1 MDKPGSGA
9 ALAAVCRPSGGPL
22 AAAGAALAFAGT
34 VVPFAKSWARLRS
47 MTNGRRQTKA
57 ILKAIARGEDR
68 SSLFWWMV
76 EHHDEI
82 LAAAEGRRIQ
92 WGTFCA
98 EAARLGLTDTKG
110 KPPTTRNAR
119 ETWRQA
125 RRAVEE
131 ARERAMAKPP
141 AGRAGSKYPS
151 RISPDWRPQ
160 IVEQPRPTAGF
171 GHRASSAPL
180 ARGEALSGNADGQP
194 HSELVEFPTVDPSG
208 APLAEGHVFYR
219 GQSMLRRVAEQL
231 ARIDRQARE
240 MDRFK

>member
-1 MDKPGSGA
+1 
-9 ALAAVCRPSGGPL
+9 
-22 AAAGAALAFAGT
+22 
-34 VVPFAKSWARLRS
+34 

-92 WGTFCA
+92 WGTFCT
-98 EAARLGLTDTKG
+98 EATRLGLTDTKG

-131 ARERAMAKPP
+131 ARERAMAKPR
-141 AGRAGSKYPS
+141 AGRPGSKYPS
-151 RISPDWRPQ
+151 RISPDWRPRV
-160 IVEQPRPTAGF
+160 VEQPRPEAGR
-171 GHRASSAPL
+171 RAPSSPVV
-180 ARGEALSGNADGQP
+180 RGDAFSGDADGQP
-194 HSELVEFPTVDPSG
+194 RSELVEFPTVDPSG

>member
-1 MDKPGSGA
+1 
-9 ALAAVCRPSGGPL
+9 
-22 AAAGAALAFAGT
+22 
-34 VVPFAKSWARLRS
+34 

-92 WGTFCA
+92 WGTFCT
-98 EAARLGLTDTKG
+98 EATRLGLTDTKG

-131 ARERAMAKPP
+131 ARERAMAKSR
-141 AGRAGSKYPS
+141 AGRPGSKYPS
-151 RISPDWRPQ
+151 WISPDWRPQ
-160 IVEQPRPTAGF
+160 IVEQPRPVAEAGS
-171 GHRASSAPL
+171 RAPYSPVVRS
-180 ARGEALSGNADGQP
+180 EAFSGDADGQP
-194 HSELVEFPTVDPSG
+194 RSELVEFPTVDPSG

>member
-1 MDKPGSGA
+1 MDNP
-9 ALAAVCRPSGGPL
+9 ALALPWRPS
-22 AAAGAALAFAGT
+22 AARPALPWRPSAARPAVLWRRPDAALAFAGT

-98 EAARLGLTDTKG
+98 EATRLGLTDTKG

-131 ARERAMAKPP
+131 ARERTMAKGPSTAGEQIPLADLPGLAAPGRRAAPP
-141 AGRAGSKYPS
+141 GGRSRPSGVLFAGSA
-151 RISPDWRPQ
+151 Q
-160 IVEQPRPTAGF
+160 
-171 GHRASSAPL
+171 
-180 ARGEALSGNADGQP
+180 RGVLG
-194 HSELVEFPTVDPSG
+194 
-208 APLAEGHVFYR
+208 
-219 GQSMLRRVAEQL
+219 
-231 ARIDRQARE
+231 
-240 MDRFK
+240 

>member
-1 MDKPGSGA
+1 MPIE
-9 ALAAVCRPSGGPL
+9 
-22 AAAGAALAFAGT
+22 
-34 VVPFAKSWARLRS
+34 
-47 MTNGRRQTKA
+47 RRQTKA

-82 LAAAEGRRIQ
+82 LAAAEGRQIQ

-98 EAARLGLTDTKG
+98 EVARPGLTDTKG

-119 ETWRQA
+119 QTWRQA
-125 RRAVEE
+125 RRAVQK
-131 ARERAMAKPP
+131 ARERAMANPS
-141 AGRAGSKYPS
+141 AGRPVRKYPS

-160 IVEQPRPTAGF
+160 VVEQPRPVAEASR
-171 GHRASSAPL
+171 RASSSPL
-180 ARGEALSGNADGQP
+180 VRGEAFSGDADGQP
-194 HSELVEFPTVDPSG
+194 SSELVEFPTVDPSG